1 MCDVT
6 LCRDSRYIKKY
17 VLCVYF
23 SYAVGCSAVGCSAVG
38 LSSLVFNSVV
48 LPKPITTCLSAHCW
62 SARLLHICIRA
73 SSFSVFVQAFVDVL
87 IIISYSFDVFCSH
100 FSVELVLFLFNVCMC
115 VYIWKKMYRSSS
127 LTFISVCDCVCV
139 LKWAKRENQDN
150 NNTNKKEFQ
159 YVRGT
164 FLFRLLITRMLDSH
178 THAHIHTYHYHTSL
192 QSKQTIFILLSLVL
206 FFSALSSWLS
216 AFFKNCL
223 NGEDSWWFHF

>member
-62 SARLLHICIRA
+62 SVRLLHICIRA

-100 FSVELVLFLFNVCMC
+100 FSVDLVLFLFNVCLC
-115 VYIWKKMYRSSS
+115 VYIWKKNVSIIIIDLHFCMRLCVCIKVSEKRKSRQQQHKQERISIRKRHIFISSSDHTYARLAHTRTHTHLSLSYKSTIETDNIYSS
-127 LTFISVCDCVCV
+127 LTRSFFFCTLFMAVCIFQK
-139 LKWAKRENQDN
+139 LPKR
-150 NNTNKKEFQ
+150 
-159 YVRGT
+159 R
-164 FLFRLLITRMLDSH
+164 R
-178 THAHIHTYHYHTSL
+178 
-192 QSKQTIFILLSLVL
+192 
-206 FFSALSSWLS
+206 
-216 AFFKNCL
+216 
-223 NGEDSWWFHF
+223 